1 MRSGFKISFR
11 AEVHSRT
18 QSQLGRALGKR
29 MAEVSNLPISVSVRF
44 ETVRSA

>member
-18 QSQLGRALGKR
+18 QSQLGRSLGKS
-29 MAEVSNLPISVSVRF
+29 MAVITNLPISVSVRF